1 MENMNWIAV
10 VVALLGAG
18 GIGAA
23 IREVIGAVSL
33 ARKGVSGREQQ
44 RRNDIVT
51 QRDTAIAEADAADR
65 RADAERE
72 LRIQWREYAA
82 HLRLQLIRAGEKPTD
97 WPEENT
103 EPTRK
108 KENPS

>member
-1 MENMNWIAV
+1 MENMNWIALL
-10 VVALLGAG
+10 VAFLGAG

-33 ARKGVSGREQQ
+33 ARKGVSGREQK
-44 RRNDIVT
+44 RRYDIVA
-51 QRDTAIAEADAADR
+51 QRDTAIAEAAEADL

-82 HLRLQLIRAGEKPTD
+82 HLRLQLIRVGEKPDD

-108 KENPS
+108 EITP

>member
-1 MENMNWIAV
+1 MENINWIAIL
-10 VVALLGAG
+10 VALLGAG

-23 IREVIGAVSL
+23 VREVIGAVSL

-44 RRNDIVT
+44 RRNDIVA
-51 QRDTAIAEADAADR
+51 QRDAALAAADESDR

-72 LRIQWREYAA
+72 LRIKWREYAA

-108 KENPS
+108 KEIEP